1 MLTNRSVKYEA
12 QNKIGPH
19 KPEIGKHTQ
28 DQKTF
33 LYKSVN
39 LYNNLPRELT
49 LMPNI
54 KLFKKWLK
62 MYYLR
67 KEIVVPK

>member
-12 QNKIGPH
+12 QNKIRPH

-49 LMPNI
+49 LMSMI
-54 KLFKKWLK
+54 KLFKKGNCCTK
-62 MYYLR
+62 MR
-67 KEIVVPK
+67 R